1 MQERKEIRNRNGNNR
16 KLSCSVIRFDSGSAG
31 GEEAG
36 REQGQ
41 PHHKR
46 PQGQQDPGAQGR

>member
-46 PQGQQDPGAQGR
+46 PQGQQDPGAQGH